1 MEKYN
6 FAIAKRWIEGEGHS
20 YVLIFTANV
29 LHGSWI
35 FAMNEIAQ
43 KCRLH
48 KRKVWSDSTCS
59 NERQPRGSMVAVPF
73 YLWFVKELCHFSI
86 KLGVVFILLHL
97 AKGSFF
103 FTCLRFLKGS
113 ALAAQLMGSSFV
125 LGMLAYEQSI
135 L

>member
-59 NERQPRGSMVAVPF
+59 NERQPRGYDGSCAFLP
-73 YLWFVKELCHFSI
+73 LACERAL
-86 KLGVVFILLHL
+86 LLLH
-97 AKGSFF
+97 
-103 FTCLRFLKGS
+103 
-113 ALAAQLMGSSFV
+113 
-125 LGMLAYEQSI
+125 
-135 L
+135 

>member
-59 NERQPRGSMVAVPF
+59 NERQPRGSMVAAPF

-103 FTCLRFLKGS
+103 L
-113 ALAAQLMGSSFV
+113 LA
-125 LGMLAYEQSI
+125 
-135 L
+135 

>member
-1 MEKYN
+1 MKKCN

-43 KCRLH
+43 KRQLH

-59 NERQPRGSMVAVPF
+59 NERQTRGYDGSCAFLPLVWERA
-73 YLWFVKELCHFSI
+73 LS
-86 KLGVVFILLHL
+86 LLN
-97 AKGSFF
+97 
-103 FTCLRFLKGS
+103 
-113 ALAAQLMGSSFV
+113 
-125 LGMLAYEQSI
+125 
-135 L
+135 

>member
-59 NERQPRGSMVAVPF
+59 NERQTRGYDGSCAFLSLVCERA
-73 YLWFVKELCHFSI
+73 LS
-86 KLGVVFILLHL
+86 LLN
-97 AKGSFF
+97 
-103 FTCLRFLKGS
+103 
-113 ALAAQLMGSSFV
+113 
-125 LGMLAYEQSI
+125 
-135 L
+135 

>member
-43 KCRLH
+43 KLT
-48 KRKVWSDSTCS
+48 V
-59 NERQPRGSMVAVPF
+59 
-73 YLWFVKELCHFSI
+73 
-86 KLGVVFILLHL
+86 
-97 AKGSFF
+97 
-103 FTCLRFLKGS
+103 S
-113 ALAAQLMGSSFV
+113 ANRYHYSA
-125 LGMLAYEQSI
+125 
-135 L
+135 

>member
-43 KCRLH
+43 KGQLH
-48 KRKVWSDSTCS
+48 KRRFGATAPAPTKGRLGGT
-59 NERQPRGSMVAVPF
+59 MVAAPF

-113 ALAAQLMGSSFV
+113 ALAQLWGVLSF
-125 LGMLAYEQSI
+125 
-135 L
+135 

>member
-6 FAIAKRWIEGEGHS
+6 FAMAKRWIEGEGHS

-59 NERQPRGSMVAVPF
+59 NERQTRVTMVAAPF
-73 YLWFVKELCHFSI
+73 YLWLVKEPCHFSI
-86 KLGVVFILLHL
+86 K
-97 AKGSFF
+97 
-103 FTCLRFLKGS
+103 
-113 ALAAQLMGSSFV
+113 
-125 LGMLAYEQSI
+125 
-135 L
+135 

>member
-1 MEKYN
+1 MKKCN

-43 KCRLH
+43 KRQLH

-59 NERQPRGSMVAVPF
+59 NERQTRGYDGSCAFLPLVWERAV
-73 YLWFVKELCHFSI
+73 S
-86 KLGVVFILLHL
+86 LLN
-97 AKGSFF
+97 
-103 FTCLRFLKGS
+103 
-113 ALAAQLMGSSFV
+113 
-125 LGMLAYEQSI
+125 
-135 L
+135 

>member
-43 KCRLH
+43 KCQLH

-59 NERQPRGSMVAVPF
+59 NERQPRGSMVAAPF

-97 AKGSFF
+97 VKGSFF
-103 FTCLRFLKGS
+103 FTCLRLLMGS
-113 ALAAQLMGSSFV
+113 ALAQLMGSSFV
-125 LGMLAYEQSI
+125 FGMLAYEQSI

>member
-35 FAMNEIAQ
+35 FAMNEIAR

-48 KRKVWSDSTCS
+48 KRKVGSDSTCS
-59 NERQPRGSMVAVPF
+59 NERQTRGYDGSCAFLP
-73 YLWFVKELCHFSI
+73 LACERA
-86 KLGVVFILLHL
+86 LLL
-97 AKGSFF
+97 
-103 FTCLRFLKGS
+103 LN
-113 ALAAQLMGSSFV
+113 
-125 LGMLAYEQSI
+125 
-135 L
+135 